1 MLIIKLMNILDLSLY
16 ITNNKLEEKNK
27 EGKKEE
33 QSVKKE
39 EKINSLINK
48 Y

>member
-1 MLIIKLMNILDLSLY
+1 MNINLLE
-16 ITNNKLEEKNK
+16 IQKVEEKR
-27 EGKKEE
+27 KEE
-33 QSVKKE
+33 PGVKKE

>member
-1 MLIIKLMNILDLSLY
+1 MNIKDRGL
-16 ITNNKLEEKNK
+16 KVEVKRKEKQ
-27 EGKKEE
+27 G
-33 QSVKKE
+33 VKKE